1 MVFIHKILPLLLT
14 KSNFSKI
21 IAVEPNPI
29 LVDRIK
35 DNLSLLHNNIPEIAN
50 KVIIENYAIGLE
62 KKEIYLDLSEGY
74 GNARVKD
81 SKNSRSYKNKY
92 DKSTRASSKE

>member
-1 MVFIHKILPLLLT
+1 MLPLIQENIASTFT

-35 DNLSLLHNNIPEIAN
+35 DNLSLLNNNIPEIAN

-62 KKEIYLDLSEGY
+62 KKEIYLDLSED
-74 GNARVKD
+74 GNSVD
-81 SKNSRSYKNKY
+81 SLLT
-92 DKSTRASSKE
+92 DKRHLHQIL